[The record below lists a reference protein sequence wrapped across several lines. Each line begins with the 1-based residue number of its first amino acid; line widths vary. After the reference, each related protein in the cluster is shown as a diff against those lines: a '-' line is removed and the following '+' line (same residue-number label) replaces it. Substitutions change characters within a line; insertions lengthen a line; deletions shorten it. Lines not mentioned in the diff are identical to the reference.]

1 MWWREWF
8 QNQESSNVTEQVLEG
23 SVGLQVYSSPQ
34 SAGSWEVSTGTK
46 GVVIS
51 SHWGPFLSLTWLLPT
66 FQTLLPPLPPSLW
79 SAACSSAVTLPSWP
93 FCWGFPG
100 APHCLGS
107 LWGLFFDSPQEGR
120 PSGPSTPRLFVCGL
134 RTPPYERLVVQ
145 LCLTLYNPLGCIPPG
160 SSVHRIFQARI
171 LEWVAFSSSRG
182 SSHPRDR
189 TCIPCVSC
197 IAGRFF
203 TCWAIREALN
213 ISCLLVSLPGFCL
226 FFFSEM

>member
-1 MWWREWF
+1 MLLETSKRQEAIQLGHIEMWRLNEPIGFCYILNRSFVKAKFEAICTYFTSLCLWKVDLKF
-8 QNQESSNVTEQVLEG
+8 
-23 SVGLQVYSSPQ
+23 SVHPLLKKKSPQ
-34 SAGSWEVSTGTK
+34 GHLKYENINYS
-46 GVVIS
+46 
-51 SHWGPFLSLTWLLPT
+51 
-66 FQTLLPPLPPSLW
+66 
-79 SAACSSAVTLPSWP
+79 VTLPWLP
-93 FCWGFPG
+93 W
-100 APHCLGS
+100 
-107 LWGLFFDSPQEGR
+107 R
-120 PSGPSTPRLFVCGL
+120 STV
-134 RTPPYERLVVQ
+134 TPKQSRYVITQFSSVAQ
-145 LCLTLYNPLGCIPPG
+145 SCLTLYNPLGCIPPG

>member
-8 QNQESSNVTEQVLEG
+8 QNQEGSNVTEQVLEG

-79 SAACSSAVTLPSWP
+79 SAASSSAVTLPRWP

-189 TCIPCVSC
+189 TCISWVSC